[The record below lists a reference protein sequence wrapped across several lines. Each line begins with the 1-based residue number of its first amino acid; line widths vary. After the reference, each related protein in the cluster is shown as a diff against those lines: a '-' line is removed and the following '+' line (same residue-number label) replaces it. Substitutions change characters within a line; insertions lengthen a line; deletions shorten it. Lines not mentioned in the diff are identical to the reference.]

1 MREKLIGKY
10 GDQKADYVKKKIA
23 RSLVWLEY
31 WVLKEGRVGVANLRD
46 KRQENR

>member
-10 GDQKADYVKKKIA
+10 GDQKGDYVKKKIA
-23 RSLVWLEY
+23 RSLICLESRI
-31 WVLKEGRVGVANLRD
+31 LKEGRVGVTNLRD